1 MAPNAFH
8 ASFRWLLALTAFA
21 ALGLGCSKSKDAAVT
36 TDSTKTAKISGKV
49 TYSRIPLVSN
59 DKGEPVGLETDAAKF
74 TTLPAR
80 YVQVRLW
87 IAEEEKSTTGAT
99 SRPWYLA
106 NSTVTDKD
114 GAYALE
120 LTHKGDTDAFVEL
133 VSVTTPMPPS
143 QTIRLIAD
151 PAGIDS
157 ALPQSDRLLYVL
169 RKGVAGKL
177 PEEAAIPG
185 EKVTGDATVNFD
197 IKQNT
202 AWWLNSDIPT
212 ESVLQQAV
220 KEPSPT
226 GSRVMGILDS
236 LSEFATAFGS
246 ASLPG
251 TLDLHYRPGVSHA
264 RGSFIEYD
272 LTRYPKAYSVNGF
285 HFFGSLR
292 GAESNDDAW
301 DAGVIATL
309 AAQNVVYASHFGPW
323 AFVQPLD
330 RWSAVGGQELVGL
343 APQVAFPQGSVL
355 PLAAIAMKSPYLADT
370 LAGAPPRVLDIRKV
384 GTAPRDAFSAP
395 NLQALAWEIVLKA
408 NSLPSPGTPADWAKI
423 VPSNAARYFSQAAPK
438 DTTGKLTDVVSVFS
452 QLARLKEDKASAE
465 TVDLKTIFT
474 DDAIKALAT
483 PFGLEWPRPTTGPLA
498 TFLTIWGID
507 FTPVT
512 GQPFFTKTLTLSMSG
527 AHLDGTGRYNNASLG
542 ETLTGLY
549 ATTKDQ
555 AYFLDVAPLPPAGVK
570 LELRFSAAAV
580 GGSPVMQTYDAN
592 TSTNPLD
599 PLKRVVFFN
608 STKDNVTSYV
618 PLSVHL
624 VSPSTK
630 IGDYTFTLTFRPAK

>member
-36 TDSTKTAKISGKV
+36 TDTTKIAKISGKV

-59 DKGEPVGLETDAAKF
+59 DKGEPIGLETDAAKF

-87 IAEEEKSTTGAT
+87 IALDETSSTGAT
-99 SRPWYLA
+99 SRPWRLA
-106 NSTVTDKD
+106 ASMVTDKD
-114 GAYALE
+114 GAYSIDLS
-120 LTHKGDTDAFVEL
+120 HKGNTDAFVEL
-133 VSVTTPMPPS
+133 TSVATPMLPNEA
-143 QTIRLIAD
+143 IRLIAD
-151 PAGIDS
+151 PVGIDS
-157 ALPQSDRLLYVL
+157 ALHQSDRILYVL

-177 PEEAAIPG
+177 PDAAAIPG
-185 EKVTGDATVNFD
+185 EKVTGDATVDFD

-202 AWWLNSDIPT
+202 TWWLNSDIAT

-220 KEPSPT
+220 KESAPT
-226 GSRVMGILDS
+226 GSRVLGILDRF
-236 LSEFATAFGS
+236 SEFATAFGT
-246 ASLPG
+246 ASLPT

-272 LTRYPKAYSVNGF
+272 RTRYPKAYSVNGF

-309 AAQNVVYASHFGPW
+309 AAQNVVYASHAGPW
-323 AFVQPLD
+323 AFVQPVD
-330 RWSAVGGQELVGL
+330 RWSAGAGQELVGL
-343 APQVAFPQGSVL
+343 APQVAFPQSSVL
-355 PLAAIAMKSPYLADT
+355 TLAAIVMKSPYLADT
-370 LAGAPPRVLDIRKV
+370 LAGAPPRVVDIRKV
-384 GTAPRDAFSAP
+384 GTTSRDAFSVP

-408 NSLPSPGTPADWAKI
+408 NSLPSPGTPTDWAKI
-423 VPSNAARYFSQAAPK
+423 VPSAGARYFTQVAPK
-438 DTTGKLTDVVSVFS
+438 DTNGKLTDVVTVYG
-452 QLARLKEDKASAE
+452 QLARLKEDKATGE

-474 DDAIKALAT
+474 DDALKALVA

-498 TFLTIWGID
+498 TFLTDWGVD
-507 FTPVT
+507 FTPAT
-512 GQPFFTKTLTLSMSG
+512 GLPLFTKTLTLSMSG
-527 AHLDGTGRYNNASLG
+527 ALLDGTGFFNNASRG
-542 ETLTGLY
+542 ETLMGIY
-549 ATTKDQ
+549 GTTKEQ
-555 AYFLDVAPLPPAGVK
+555 AYFLDVTPLPPVGVK
-570 LELRFSAAAV
+570 LELRFAPAV
-580 GGSPVMQTYDAN
+580 NAGSPIVQTYDAN
-592 TSTNPLD
+592 TSTDPLS
-599 PLKRVVFFN
+599 PLKRVVFLN
-608 STKDNVTSYV
+608 STTSSVTSYV
-618 PLSVHL
+618 PLSAHL